1 MQDFSFFFWNQRR
14 KSYKNVGDT
23 AATVLSASSVGG
35 LDVEPENASSI
46 TAKTRHRS
54 YLTAQWVNGESWR
67 VLPPE
72 NLIPDLGVCSL
83 VRVFRLIATISLLF
97 DYASLSLLSRLRSM
111 NFFLL
116 KSKKK
121 KSERYGNARNSKIC
135 FIMNYEKR
143 KFRI

>member
-1 MQDFSFFFWNQRR
+1 MQEFFFWTRNQRR
-14 KSYKNVGDT
+14 KSYKDVGDA

-46 TAKTRHRS
+46 TAETRHRS

-83 VRVFRLIATISLLF
+83 VRVFRLIVTIYYSIMPLSFLYFVYEFCLNQRRNLERNANGILKILF
-97 DYASLSLLSRLRSM
+97 
-111 NFFLL
+111 L
-116 KSKKK
+116 KVL
-121 KSERYGNARNSKIC
+121 
-135 FIMNYEKR
+135 
-143 KFRI
+143 